1 MRTSKSA
8 VFLFELM
15 IIILVFTMAAAI
27 CTQIFARS
35 FTMSQ
40 ESRALTMGS
49 INAQTIAEQF
59 KATGEAPDDLYFD
72 KDWAAVSSSGDAYYT
87 VKLVDNGSTA
97 EMKSADVNI
106 YKTGEKDSLYT
117 LHVKRFEG

>member
-15 IIILVFTMAAAI
+15 IIILVFTLAAAI

-35 FTMSQ
+35 YTMSQ

-49 INAQTIAEQF
+49 INAQTVAEQF

-72 KDWAAVSSSGDAYYT
+72 KDWEPVSAGDAYYT
-87 VKLVDNGSTA
+87 VKLADKGSTA
-97 EMKSADVNI
+97 EMKSADVEI
-106 YKTGEKDSLYT
+106 YKSGENDSIYT

>member
-1 MRTSKSA
+1 MKTSKSA

-15 IIILVFTMAAAI
+15 IIILVFTLAAAI

-49 INAQTIAEQF
+49 INAQTVAEQF
-59 KATGEAPDDLYFD
+59 KATGEAPDELYFD
-72 KDWAAVSSSGDAYYT
+72 KDWVPVSAAGAYYT

-97 EMKSADVNI
+97 SMKSADVKI
-106 YKTGEKDSLYT
+106 YKTGETDSIYT